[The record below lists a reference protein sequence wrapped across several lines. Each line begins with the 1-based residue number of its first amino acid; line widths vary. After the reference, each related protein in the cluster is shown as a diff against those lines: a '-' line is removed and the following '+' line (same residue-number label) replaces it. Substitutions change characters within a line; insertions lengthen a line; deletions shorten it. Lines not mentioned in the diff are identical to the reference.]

1 MTKANNSPMRTENEN
16 KCIQSACYMLNAY
29 RKRKGQG
36 FEVKP
41 SDLLTLR
48 EVRAVT
54 AKPALH
60 SNEWHYLSAFIP
72 VKVAGL
78 LYRSLTAKARE
89 SLISDEV
96 FGGWFGGGPADP
108 DCDIDGDFCST
119 PSHSDDVVGVVEYVE
134 DLEHCS
140 EAGLLFIYP
149 DKY

>member
-1 MTKANNSPMRTENEN
+1 MRTPKQIECLE
-16 KCIQSACYMLNAY
+16 SACRTLNGY
-29 RKRKGQG
+29 RKRKAQ
-36 FEVKP
+36 EWTVTP
-41 SDLLTLR
+41 SDLLTLS
-48 EVRAVT
+48 EARAVS
-54 AKPALH
+54 AKPALA
-60 SNEWHYLSAFIP
+60 EWDDLAVFIP

-78 LYRSLTAKARE
+78 LYRALTPKGRE

-119 PSHSDDVVGVVEYVE
+119 PSHSDDVVGLVEYVE

-140 EAGLLFIYP
+140 ESGLLFIYP